1 MLFWTGNSFQVLW
14 WVIPVRWF
22 IWFASIF
29 ASIIGGFEVAEQYL
43 FVTSPIAPIKK
54 LPTAIICSIFGVL
67 FLTKERILNVH
78 KNMKQ
83 IDILYDDVYNLK
95 SLLNDEQAS
104 KVNSVNENSKLI
116 TGYGIKLTPYYE
128 LKLGKMS
135 ALAGRF
141 LDSKMYFEK
150 SLTGF
155 KSSED
160 RNGQSEALYEQGQI
174 LVSLGDLPG
183 AINCYQSALK
193 IAETD
198 SILPIISKS
207 LNGLGGIAKLRGD
220 KIESKRLWKL
230 SLEIAESTD
239 NISIQAA
246 PIYNLANAA
255 SNLLEKE
262 ELHNKSLEIERL
274 TKNSQGEVISL
285 IALANVKQQQG
296 LLNESERYLL
306 ESQNLAREIGDRIGE
321 VEAMLALGKL
331 FQDENPKRTKLMYG
345 KAEKIILDTDH
356 KYGKAKVLERL
367 AEYKEQIG
375 EKNQAMLLFRESL
388 SIVREIGLIGREAGI
403 LSDIADL
410 LSDLGD
416 FDKAIEMHFE
426 SYRIYNEIGHA
437 KLSIMSLSSV
447 ALCAR
452 WKGDNGYAKDK
463 YLQCIQ
469 IAETHEFEN
478 LRAHIMENLAI
489 LEGDEGNFKA
499 GEKLL
504 NDAQEIY
511 SKLGKKNN
519 QADILKW
526 KSNFAMKTGE
536 LDNAIEYMENGL
548 KLKREIGS
556 KRSIAQ
562 YLRSIAKYLR
572 AEELS
577 KSKQYYHEAL
587 DIFIE
592 LRDKKGQA
600 GVYSGLG
607 DLSYRD
613 SKFSDADEFHK
624 LSNSIYTEIGEVAI
638 RISNLYGWGAVASA
652 TGDIEK
658 QEKILLEA
666 LELAKEVSYEKEEK
680 RISRWLE
687 ELSQE
692 KSEQKVPKVNYKSRP
707 IDLDIR
713 NERFEE
719 E

>member
-1 MLFWTGNSFQVLW
+1 
-14 WVIPVRWF
+14 
-22 IWFASIF
+22 
-29 ASIIGGFEVAEQYL
+29 
-43 FVTSPIAPIKK
+43 
-54 LPTAIICSIFGVL
+54 
-67 FLTKERILNVH
+67 
-78 KNMKQ
+78 MK
-83 IDILYDDVYNLK
+83 
-95 SLLNDEQAS
+95 A
-104 KVNSVNENSKLI
+104 
-116 TGYGIKLTPYYE
+116 
-128 LKLGKMS
+128 
-135 ALAGRF
+135 
-141 LDSKMYFEK
+141 
-150 SLTGF
+150 
-155 KSSED
+155 
-160 RNGQSEALYEQGQI
+160 
-174 LVSLGDLPG
+174 
-183 AINCYQSALK
+183 
-193 IAETD
+193 
-198 SILPIISKS
+198 ISK
-207 LNGLGGIAKLRGD
+207 
-220 KIESKRLWKL
+220 
-230 SLEIAESTD
+230 
-239 NISIQAA
+239 Q
-246 PIYNLANAA
+246 
-255 SNLLEKE
+255 
-262 ELHNKSLEIERL
+262 
-274 TKNSQGEVISL
+274 
-285 IALANVKQQQG
+285 VK
-296 LLNESERYLL
+296 
-306 ESQNLAREIGDRIGE
+306 
-321 VEAMLALGKL
+321 
-331 FQDENPKRTKLMYG
+331 
-345 KAEKIILDTDH
+345 
-356 KYGKAKVLERL
+356 
-367 AEYKEQIG
+367 
-375 EKNQAMLLFRESL
+375 
-388 SIVREIGLIGREAGI
+388 
-403 LSDIADL
+403 
-410 LSDLGD
+410 
-416 FDKAIEMHFE
+416 
-426 SYRIYNEIGHA
+426 
-437 KLSIMSLSSV
+437 
-447 ALCAR
+447 
-452 WKGDNGYAKDK
+452 
-463 YLQCIQ
+463 
-469 IAETHEFEN
+469 
-478 LRAHIMENLAI
+478 
-489 LEGDEGNFKA
+489 
-499 GEKLL
+499 KLL